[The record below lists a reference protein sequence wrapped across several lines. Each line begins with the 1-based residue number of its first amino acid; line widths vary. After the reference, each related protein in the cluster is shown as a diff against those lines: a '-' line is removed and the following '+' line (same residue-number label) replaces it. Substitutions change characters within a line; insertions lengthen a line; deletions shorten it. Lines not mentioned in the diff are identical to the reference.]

1 MVAEV
6 IINSIVK
13 NLNRVFDYNIP
24 INLEDKIKIGS
35 RVLVPFGNGKKLE
48 DAFVIN
54 IKESSKYKIKD
65 ILKFEENVLIDE
77 NINLAK
83 WMSKRYFC
91 NISDCLKLMLPPGTS
106 TKNAENRAKEKTAN
120 FIYLKKSIDE
130 IDLDIENKIL
140 KSEKQVK
147 ILKFLGNNSE
157 VIFQDLEIFV
167 GATRAVVKTLEKN
180 GYIEII
186 EKEIKRNP
194 FINKNIQKD
203 EKRKLT
209 HEQQDV
215 ITKVD
220 ISINNNEYKQFL
232 IYGVTGSRKN
242 RSIYAINRKSTKQ
255 KQISNSISTRNK
267 LNTTDGR

>member
-1 MVAEV
+1 MIAEV

-13 NLNRVFDYNIP
+13 NLNRIFDYNIP
-24 INLEDKIKIGS
+24 SNLEDKVKIGS

-54 IKESSKYKIKD
+54 IKDNSEYKIKD
-65 ILKFEENVLIDE
+65 ILKFEEQVFTKE

-106 TKNAENRAKEKTAN
+106 TKIAENRAKEKTAN
-120 FIYLKKSIDE
+120 FIYLKKSIEE
-130 IDLDIENKIL
+130 IELDIENKIL
-140 KSEKQVK
+140 KSEKQIK
-147 ILKFLGNNSE
+147 ILKFLESNSE

-167 GATRAVVKTLEKN
+167 DATRAVVKTLEKN

-186 EKEIKRNP
+186 AKEIKRNP
-194 FINKNIQKD
+194 FINKNIEKD

-209 HEQQDV
+209 DEQQNV
-215 ITKVD
+215 VTKID
-220 ISINNNEYKQFL
+220 NSINNNEYKQFL
-232 IYGVTGSRKN
+232 IHGVTGSRKN

-255 KQISNSISTRNK
+255 K
-267 LNTTDGR
+267 

>member
-13 NLNRVFDYNIP
+13 NLNRIFDYNIP
-24 INLEDKIKIGS
+24 KTLENEIKIGS
-35 RVLVPFGNGKKLE
+35 RVLVPFGKGKKIE

-54 IKESSKYKIKD
+54 IKDNSEYEIKD
-65 ILKFEENVLIDE
+65 ILNFEEHAFTEE

-106 TKNAENRAKEKTAN
+106 TKNTENRAKEKTAN
-120 FIYLKKSIDE
+120 FIYLKKTIDE
-130 IDLDIENKIL
+130 IESDIENKIL
-140 KSEKQVK
+140 KSEKQIR
-147 ILKFLGNNSE
+147 ILKFLENNDE

-167 GATRAVVKTLEKN
+167 DATRAVIKTLEKN
-180 GYIEII
+180 GYIEILA
-186 EKEIKRNP
+186 KEIKRNP
-194 FINKNIQKD
+194 FINKNIKKD

-209 HEQQDV
+209 EEQRKVVD
-215 ITKVD
+215 KVD
-220 ISINNNEYKQFL
+220 NTINNNEYKEFL

-242 RSIYAINRKSTKQ
+242 
-255 KQISNSISTRNK
+255 
-267 LNTTDGR
+267 